1 MTRTQLLVLRGP
13 AWLASRAGFACAAAA
28 VLACLLAVY
37 AFGRWH
43 AGFEA
48 RRALDAKAAL
58 QATLRERD
66 DAIAGLRRQV
76 AELDTLKAAQE
87 RERQEVSRTIGELQ
101 AEVARQGQQL
111 DFYRGVVAGGAA
123 PAPSVAVR
131 QLRVSP
137 GASPGRHLLLISL
150 ARPGRPE
157 REVAGTVRV
166 TIEGRRSGRAARLEL
181 REASPSR
188 AAQLTYRFLYF
199 ENLETELALPAGF
212 EPERVLVE
220 VRPAER
226 GAAPVTRT
234 LLWALEG
241 AG

>member
-13 AWLASRAGFACAAAA
+13 AWLATRLGLALAAAA
-28 VLACLLAVY
+28 LLAVVVGLY
-37 AFGRWH
+37 ALGRWH
-43 AGFEA
+43 AGFDA
-48 RRALDAKAAL
+48 RRALDAKSTL

-66 DAIAGLRRQV
+66 AAIAGLRRQV

-101 AEVARQGQQL
+101 AEVARHRQQL
-111 DFYRGVVAGGAA
+111 DFYRGVVAGGTA
-123 PAPSVAVR
+123 PAPTVAIR

-137 GASPGRHLLLISL
+137 GPAPGRHLLRISL

-157 REVAGTVRV
+157 DEVSGAVRV
-166 TIEGRRSGRAARLEL
+166 TVEGRRSGRPARLEL
-181 REASPSR
+181 REASASR
-188 AAQLTYRFLYF
+188 AAQLTYRFVYF
-199 ENLETELALPAGF
+199 ENLEAELALPAGF
-212 EPERVLVE
+212 EPERVVVE

-234 LLWALEG
+234 LLWAVDAPG
-241 AG
+241 